1 MSKRIQFLKDKFIP
15 KIESSPF
22 LKEAQLQLS
31 LTDVKFSGHM
41 MGSSAE
47 NIFLAFENSDPT
59 HNSQYLEWMLLRFLD
74 EKKEAQRLMVEDLE
88 KAKGDLEFLF
98 KHHAKLPKDKR
109 NIMDYKSLQDLYES
123 LSSISKED
131 EFVSQSQSDKVAK
144 EGAEVWLDNKEWL
157 VIMPTSQEAAVLYGK
172 GTRWCTA
179 TKDSS
184 NFDYYN
190 RQGPLIIIINKNDK
204 DKKTGYC
211 KTCSRQGE
219 KKGTG
224 KPTYGTIQERAKAGK
239 DYRDPKGKAAVRY
252 ANVMEKLG
260 ITKEEAIEAAR
271 EQGLVIPEEELE
283 LKVVKRGRPKKSVA
297 VSDTDSEASVATQK
311 KRGRPRKDKTIVS
324 ELATGDDLIAG
335 LIKEAKKEE
344 VEKPIENV
352 VKKNIEPEIKAES
365 LVSDDEEEV
374 ELEVERFTDPTTGK
388 EYYKTDD
395 NVLYSMESEPVG
407 RWNPSTKEIETD
419 MFELDDDDD

>member
-1 MSKRIQFLKDKFIP
+1 MENKSAVEEMMEDNTRVHVEKLSKKYNFNLN
-15 KIESSPF
+15 
-22 LKEAQLQLS
+22 EAIKLL
-31 LTDVKFSGHM
+31 
-41 MGSSAE
+41 
-47 NIFLAFENSDPT
+47 NID
-59 HNSQYLEWMLLRFLD
+59 
-74 EKKEAQRLMVEDLE
+74 KKET
-88 KAKGDLEFLF
+88 KSKGLREII
-98 KHHAKLPKDKR
+98 LPYCGEID
-109 NIMDYKSLQDLYES
+109 
-123 LSSISKED
+123 
-131 EFVSQSQSDKVAK
+131 
-144 EGAEVWLDNKEWL
+144 KEWCNGVRL
-157 VIMPTSQEAAVLYGK
+157 NYGLYSQCV
-172 GTRWCTA
+172 
-179 TKDSS
+179 
-184 NFDYYN
+184 
-190 RQGPLIIIINKNDK
+190 NDK

-219 KKGTG
+219 KNGTG
-224 KPTYGTIQERAKAGK
+224 IPTYGTIQERAKAGK

-271 EQGLVIPEEELE
+271 VKGVVIPEEELE

-297 VSDTDSEASVATQK
+297 VSDTDSEVSVATQK

-352 VKKNIEPEIKAES
+352 VKKNIEPEINAES

-419 MFELDDDDD
+419 MFELDEDDD